1 MNQGFVRSRDGMV
14 LELFGQTPVG
24 LRSFGH
30 DQQPRRV
37 LVESVDEPDFADSSG
52 YPQVV
57 EESIEQGVVPMART
71 GMTHNAGRFVDDEA
85 GRVLIENVEN
95 LGLTVAQ

>member
-1 MNQGFVRSRDGMV
+1 MNQGFVYSRDGMV
-14 LELFGQTPVG
+14 FELSGETPVG

-37 LVESVDEPDFADSSG
+37 LVESVDKPDFADTSG
-52 YPQVV
+52 HPHVV

-71 GMTHNAGRFVDDEA
+71 GMTHNASWFVDDEA
-85 GRVLIENVEN
+85 DRVFIENVEN